1 MTNDW
6 IVQRLLEL
14 FYGGAISEKELAIE
28 ALSAIVKSLEVIP
41 NTEVCDA
48 LMRGYTEGREL
59 ENNRL
64 IEAAETALKYTLY
77 RLQVVAN

>member
-1 MTNDW
+1 MTNDQ
-6 IVQRLLEL
+6 IMKRLLEL
-14 FYGGAISEKELAIE
+14 FYGGVISEKELAIE

-41 NTEVCDA
+41 NTEVGDA

-64 IEAAETALKYTLY
+64 IEAAETALKYPLY
-77 RLQVVAN
+77 RLQAVAN